1 MVTYYDPYIDPRHSA
16 LFVADP
22 TGGIF
27 VSLPKGPVLPLHAG
41 TLVDVTGFTV
51 PGDFASMVEGTG
63 VRVIGPS
70 HLPASPPR
78 VSLSHMLTGADDG
91 QWVEVEALVRAVML
105 SEWNVTLEL
114 AMTDGIVQATTLREK
129 GVDYEPLVDARVTVH
144 ATMAPVFNSKRQL
157 TGARL
162 FIPSMDS
169 LKIEEAA
176 PADPFAL
183 PTRPIDAL
191 MRYIPAQTY
200 VHLVHVRGRVTLHW
214 PGRLLCIQDDGEG
227 LCTTTQHTT
236 PGALGDLVDVVG
248 FPETGEF
255 RPTLTGVRFKRAGG
269 NHPIAARPVTAESAF
284 QGDHDSELV
293 TIEGDL
299 IGQDRAARDAAL
311 VLSAG
316 KFLFPVIL
324 PDGAAGREAAH
335 WREGSHL
342 RITGVCSVQV
352 DTRSTAMGE
361 GTALPKSFRILVR
374 SPRDLVVVREP
385 SWWTAGHLLEALG
398 LVLGASLIAIGW
410 VFVLRHRVRQQTR
423 VIRRQ
428 LEQTGALKE
437 AAESANRAKSE
448 FLANMSHEIRT
459 PMNGV
464 MGMLDLVLQTKPSEE
479 QEECLLM
486 ARSSAD
492 ALLTVINDI
501 LDFSKIEAG
510 RLEMDALEFNL
521 HDSLEESVKTFAFR
535 ASEKGIELL
544 CEVGPGVP
552 ALIFA
557 DLARLRQVITNLLG
571 NALKFTENGEVCLR
585 VLEEDAPIGDGCR
598 LHFAVC
604 DTGIG
609 IPVEKQK
616 VIFEAFSQADT
627 STARKYGGTG
637 LGLTICAR
645 LVQMMGG
652 KIWVCSEPGKGSSFH
667 FTVTVQ
673 SLSPASVD
681 TLPAT
686 GPLAGVG
693 ILVVDHSA
701 AHRRILA
708 GILSSWGMK
717 VSEASEAGEALDAL
731 VREQHAGSRFEVVLV
746 DDPIPGT
753 DGFAFARRVTAACRP
768 APAIT
773 LMLSPGE
780 REDPARCRLEG
791 VANCLTKPLRRT
803 DLRDALLHALGSG
816 SDLPAAAAGA
826 AVNGLQLAEAPRC
839 QLRVLLA
846 EDNPVNQKVARK
858 FMERR
863 GHSVTVAG
871 NGREAIELAAQQ
883 TFDLVL
889 MDVQMPEMDGFAATA
904 ALRARESGTASHL
917 PIIAMTAHAMKGDEE
932 RCLEAGMDAYVAK
945 PINPVSLF
953 ALVDQV
959 CGESNREA

>member
-1 MVTYYDPYIDPRHSA
+1 
-16 LFVADP
+16 
-22 TGGIF
+22 
-27 VSLPKGPVLPLHAG
+27 
-41 TLVDVTGFTV
+41 
-51 PGDFASMVEGTG
+51 
-63 VRVIGPS
+63 
-70 HLPASPPR
+70 
-78 VSLSHMLTGADDG
+78 MLTGADDG
-91 QWVEVEALVRAVML
+91 QWVEVEGLVRSVVL

-114 AMTDGIVQATTLREK
+114 AMTDGGVQATTLRER
-129 GVDYEPLVDARVTVH
+129 GVDYELLVDARLTVH
-144 ATMAPVFNSKRQL
+144 AAMAPLFNQKHQL

-162 FIPSMDS
+162 LIPSMDS
-169 LKIEEAA
+169 VKIEETA

-183 PTRPIDAL
+183 PIRPIDAL
-191 MRYIPAQTY
+191 LRYMPTQTH

-236 PGALGDLVDVVG
+236 PVALGDLVDVVG

-255 RPTLTGVRFKRAGG
+255 RPTLTGVRFKRTGES
-269 NHPIAARPVTAESAF
+269 HPIAARPVTAESAF
-284 QGDHDSELV
+284 QGNHDSELV

-299 IGQDRAARDAAL
+299 IGQDRAARDTSM

-324 PDGAAGREAAH
+324 PDGAAGSSAAP

-352 DTRSTAMGE
+352 DTRSTTMGD

-374 SPRDLVVVREP
+374 SPRDLAVVREP
-385 SWWTAGHLLEALG
+385 SWWTAGHLLEVLG
-398 LVLGASLIAIGW
+398 LVLGASLIVLGW
-410 VFVLRHRVRQQTR
+410 VFVLRHRVKQQTR
-423 VIRRQ
+423 VIRQQ

-464 MGMLDLVLQTKPSEE
+464 MGMLDLVLQTKPSLE

-510 RLEMDALEFNL
+510 WLEMDAVEFNL
-521 HDSLEESVKTFAFR
+521 YDSLEENVKTFAFR

-552 ALIFA
+552 GLVLA
-557 DLARLRQVITNLLG
+557 DPVRLRQVITNLLG

-585 VLEEDAPIGDGCR
+585 VLKEDDPGDGCR
-598 LHFAVC
+598 LHFTVS

-609 IPVEKQK
+609 IPLEKQK
-616 VIFEAFSQADT
+616 LIFEAFSQADT
-627 STARKYGGTG
+627 STARRYGGTG

-652 KIWVCSEPGKGSSFH
+652 KIWVCSEAGRGSSFH

-673 SLSPASVD
+673 SLSPTSVD

-708 GILSSWGMK
+708 GILSAWGMK
-717 VSEASEAGEALDAL
+717 VSEASEAGEALDVL
-731 VREQHAGSRFEVVLV
+731 VREQHVGSRFEVVLV

-753 DGFAFARRVTAACRP
+753 DGFAFARRVTAACPP

-773 LMLSPGE
+773 LMLSAGE
-780 REDPARCRLEG
+780 RGDPARCQLEG
-791 VANCLTKPLRRT
+791 VANCVTKPLRRT
-803 DLRDALLHALGSG
+803 DLRAALLQALGSG
-816 SDLPAAAAGA
+816 SDLAAAAAGS
-826 AVNGLQLAEAPRC
+826 AVNGLHLAETPHRR
-839 QLRVLLA
+839 LRILLA

-858 FMERR
+858 FMELR

-904 ALRARESGTASHL
+904 VLRARESSTASHL
-917 PIIAMTAHAMKGDEE
+917 PIIAMTAHAMKGDAE

-945 PINPVSLF
+945 PINPASLF